1 MVIYG
6 NEIELKVGS
15 CIRPDGWNF
24 GGRLISSDWDKAQF
38 RLPRPAAFS
47 GDPIQSLGV
56 NIVVTGRTV
65 QRRECGFW
73 VRVRIEFVGDGEP
86 SEFTGGWMLR
96 E

>member
-6 NEIELKVGS
+6 NEIEVKVGC
-15 CIRPDGWNF
+15 CIRPDGWSF
-24 GGRLISSDWDKAQF
+24 GGRLISSAWDKAQF

-47 GDPIQSLGV
+47 GDPIQSLAV
-56 NIVVTGRTV
+56 NVVVTGRTV
-65 QRRECGFW
+65 QLREGGYW

-86 SEFTGGWMLR
+86 STFTGGWLLR